1 MIIEERGDIVEQQRG
16 GVEFL
21 ERDIYRTVFKGFF
34 KNEMGRKVW
43 IYEEE
48 SLGGVYY
55 VGHIIIPGVGWAII
69 GGRSNFHKERY
80 KEKSLKITSKTNWLG
95 KLHLLVK
102 HPQVV

>member
-1 MIIEERGDIVEQQRG
+1 MMIIEERGDIVEQQRG

-43 IYEEE
+43 IYEKE

-55 VGHIIIPGVGWAII
+55 VGHIIIPRGRVGHNRWKVEFSQREI
-69 GGRSNFHKERY
+69 
-80 KEKSLKITSKTNWLG
+80 
-95 KLHLLVK
+95 
-102 HPQVV
+102 